1 MIEMFEGE
9 DQRVGVRG
17 SLVGGVCAA
26 HCCGFGVGWGWWS

>member
-17 SLVGGVCAA
+17 SLVGCVCAA
-26 HCCGFGVGWGWWS
+26 HFCGFRLGWA